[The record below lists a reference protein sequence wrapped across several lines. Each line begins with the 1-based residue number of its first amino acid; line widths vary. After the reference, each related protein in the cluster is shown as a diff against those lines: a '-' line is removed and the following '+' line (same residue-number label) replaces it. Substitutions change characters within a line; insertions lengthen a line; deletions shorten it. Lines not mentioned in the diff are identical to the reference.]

1 MFTRPERLTNKEI
14 AFHLQMMAESDDYGG
29 YDQEVMRQ
37 AAAYLSDPSNDH
49 AETIRRL
56 HELSLKCYAVVQ
68 SAESQ
73 NHIALKKYRTEHH
86 QSLID
91 EVLSLIPYL
100 NR

>member
-1 MFTRPERLTNKEI
+1 MRLEFLTNKELGS
-14 AFHLQMMAESDDYGG
+14 HLQMMADSGDYGG

-37 AAAYLSDPSNDH
+37 AAAYLSDPSNDY

-56 HELSLKCYAVVQ
+56 HELSLKCYSIVQ

-73 NHIALKKYRTEHH
+73 NHVGLKKYRTEQH
-86 QSLID
+86 QNLID
-91 EVLSLIPYL
+91 EVLSVVAYL